1 MALDFK
7 DFDALEQKLW
17 SSSPPTTR
25 EEYLARKDI
34 KRELSKFD
42 HDLCRTTKKA
52 GYANLKKLGGQV
64 TGGMNNG
71 MQ

>member
-1 MALDFK
+1 MAVDFK
-7 DFDALEQKLW
+7 DYHALEQKLW
-17 SSSPPTTR
+17 SSPPPTTR

-42 HDLCRTTKKA
+42 REQCRKLHKA

>member
-1 MALDFK
+1 MSLDLKDREAL
-7 DFDALEQKLW
+7 LNELLG
-17 SSSPPTTR
+17 SPEPTTR

-34 KRELSKFD
+34 RRKLSRFND
-42 HDLCRTTKKA
+42 EVECHTKKA
-52 GYANLKKLGGQV
+52 GYSKLKKLGGQV

>member
-1 MALDFK
+1 MAVDL
-7 DFDALEQKLW
+7 DALRKTLW
-17 SSSPPTTR
+17 DSPNPTTR
-25 EEYLARKDI
+25 EEFLAQKDLKRDLFKAEREQCRK
-34 KRELSKFD
+34 L
-42 HDLCRTTKKA
+42 HKA

>member
-17 SSSPPTTR
+17 DSPHPTTR

-34 KRELSKFD
+34 KRELSKLD
-42 HDLCRTTKKA
+42 RDLCRTAKKA

>member
-1 MALDFK
+1 MAVDFK
-7 DFDALEQKLW
+7 DRYIIEDKLW
-17 SSSPPTTR
+17 SSPPPTTR
-25 EEYLARKDI
+25 EEYLARKDL

-42 HDLCRTTKKA
+42 RDLCRTTKKA

>member
-7 DFDALEQKLW
+7 DRDAIAQNLW
-17 SSSPPTTR
+17 DFPPPTTR

-34 KRELSKFD
+34 KRELSKCD
-42 HDLCRTTKKA
+42 RELCRTTKKA
-52 GYANLKKLGGQV
+52 GYANLKKLCGKVSGDI
-64 TGGMNNG
+64 NNG

>member
-1 MALDFK
+1 MAVDLK
-7 DFDALEQKLW
+7 DYHALEQKLW
-17 SSSPPTTR
+17 SSLPPTTR

-42 HDLCRTTKKA
+42 RELCRTTKKA

>member
-1 MALDFK
+1 MAVDFK
-7 DFDALEQKLW
+7 DRYVIEQKLW
-17 SSSPPTTR
+17 DSPPPTTR

-42 HDLCRTTKKA
+42 RELCRTTKKA

>member
-1 MALDFK
+1 MAVDL
-7 DFDALEQKLW
+7 DALRKALW
-17 SSSPPTTR
+17 VSPDPTTR
-25 EEYLARKDI
+25 EEFLAQKDLKRDLFKAEREQCRK
-34 KRELSKFD
+34 L
-42 HDLCRTTKKA
+42 HKA

>member
-1 MALDFK
+1 MAVDFK
-7 DFDALEQKLW
+7 DRYIIEDKLW
-17 SSSPPTTR
+17 SSPPPTTR

-34 KRELSKFD
+34 KRELSKID
-42 HDLCRTTKKA
+42 RDLCHTAKKA

>member
-1 MALDFK
+1 MAVDL
-7 DFDALEQKLW
+7 DALRKALW
-17 SSSPPTTR
+17 NSPLPTTR

-34 KRELSKFD
+34 KRELSKLD
-42 HDLCRTTKKA
+42 RELCHTTKKA
-52 GYANLKKLGGQV
+52 GYANLKKLGGQF

>member
-1 MALDFK
+1 MAVDFK
-7 DFDALEQKLW
+7 DRDALEQKLW
-17 SSSPPTTR
+17 NSPLPTTR

-34 KRELSKFD
+34 KRELSKID
-42 HDLCRTTKKA
+42 RDLCHTAKKA

>member
-1 MALDFK
+1 MAVDFK
-7 DFDALEQKLW
+7 DRYIIEDKLW
-17 SSSPPTTR
+17 SSPPPTTR

-42 HDLCRTTKKA
+42 RDLCRTTKKA

>member
-1 MALDFK
+1 MAVDFK
-7 DFDALEQKLW
+7 DRDVIEQKLW
-17 SSSPPTTR
+17 DSPPPTTR
-25 EEYLARKDI
+25 EEYLARKDL

-42 HDLCRTTKKA
+42 RELYRTTKKA

-64 TGGMNNG
+64 TGDINNG